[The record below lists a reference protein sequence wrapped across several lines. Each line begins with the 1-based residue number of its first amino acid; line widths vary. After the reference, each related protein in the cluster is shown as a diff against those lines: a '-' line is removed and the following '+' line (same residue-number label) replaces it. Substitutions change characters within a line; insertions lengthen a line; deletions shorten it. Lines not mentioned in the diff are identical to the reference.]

1 MMRVRGFTV
10 VELLL
15 AMAMTLAIMAAGL
28 ALAQPAQAA
37 LRVQLESIDV
47 TQRLRAA
54 VDSLTRDIRMAGS
67 GLPPGVPAVT
77 AYQPGSSESGV
88 TVRYMP
94 AEGGGMT
101 TRSYY
106 VRVDDRTNLSELR
119 RTDGSTDLPV
129 VDHIASALFTCFDED
144 AVGVPSCGE
153 AERIRRVRIVLRV
166 EGIVRHTRRPDTM
179 LGVQAVDVVVDVA
192 PRALQPGE

>member
-1 MMRVRGFTV
+1 MMRARGFTV

-15 AMAMTLAIMAAGL
+15 AMAMMLAIMASGL

-37 LRVQLESIDV
+37 LHVQLESIDV

-54 VDSLTRDIRMAGS
+54 VDSLTRDILMAGS
-67 GLPPGVPAVT
+67 GLPPGVPAIA
-77 AYQPGSSESGV
+77 AYQQGSSESGL

-94 AEGGGMT
+94 AGGGMI

-106 VRVDDRTNLSELR
+106 VRIDDRTNLSELR
-119 RTDGSTDLPV
+119 RSDGSTDVPV
-129 VDHIASALFTCFDED
+129 VDHIASAVFTCFDEG

-153 AERIRRVRIVLRV
+153 AERIRRVRIILRV
-166 EGIVRHTRRPDTM
+166 EGVVRHTRRTDTM
-179 LGVQAVDVVVDVA
+179 LGVPAADVVVDIA
-192 PRALQPGE
+192 PRALQRGG